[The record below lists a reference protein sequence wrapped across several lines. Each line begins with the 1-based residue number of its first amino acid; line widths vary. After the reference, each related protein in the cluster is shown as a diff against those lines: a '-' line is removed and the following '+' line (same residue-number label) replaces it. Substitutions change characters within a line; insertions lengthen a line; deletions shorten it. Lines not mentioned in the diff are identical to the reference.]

1 MWNVIRILLA
11 LFIPPLAVFLK
22 VGIGLHFWLNLL
34 LTLLFFIPGVI
45 HAIWVI
51 AGRAD

>member
-11 LFIPPLAVFLK
+11 FFIPPLAVFLK
-22 VGIGLHFWLNLL
+22 VGIGLQFWLNLL

-45 HAIWVI
+45 HAIWVLV
-51 AGRAD
+51 GRED